1 MKAYFSVPG
10 LLSGH
15 QGEVQ
20 CQTVLLAIQCQI
32 LSVLPGFALHSL
44 CNLVLA
50 QQRFAEV
57 HQVVSQG
64 APQRHAFDF
73 VQAAH
78 RERCQPAIHS

>member
-1 MKAYFSVPG
+1 MAG

-15 QGEVQ
+15 QAEVQ
-20 CQTVLLAIQCQI
+20 CQTVLLAMLCQI
-32 LSVLPGFALHSL
+32 LSVLPGFALHLL
-44 CNLVLA
+44 CSRVLA

-57 HQVVSQG
+57 RQVVSQG

-78 RERCQPAIHS
+78 RERRQPTISS

>member
-1 MKAYFSVPG
+1 MRHIFWWPE

-15 QGEVQ
+15 EAEVQ
-20 CQTVLLAIQCQI
+20 VKGYCSLMQCQDPIRFAPI
-32 LSVLPGFALHSL
+32 LFCSR
-44 CNLVLA
+44 VLA
-50 QQRFAEV
+50 QQGFAEV

-78 RERCQPAIHS
+78 RERCQSTVSS

>member
-15 QGEVQ
+15 QAEVQ
-20 CQTVLLAIQCQI
+20 CHRVQLAMQCQM
-32 LSVLPGFALHSL
+32 LSVLPGFAQYSL
-44 CNLVLA
+44 CGRVLA

-78 RERCQPAIHS
+78 RERCQPTISS